1 MRRREM
7 STDTETESVV
17 TEEDLNKPET
27 PRTVG
32 NERVHRLV
40 DEITSLT
47 ILETA
52 DLSKLLKERLGLS
65 DMPMMPMG
73 GMMPMQAGGAGGAA
87 APAAE
92 EAPKEEKT
100 SFNVKLESFEAGA
113 KIKVIK
119 EVRALTSLGLKEA
132 KELVEG
138 APKVLQEGL
147 SKEDADALKEKFAA
161 GSSSI
166 HIFTYAHSLR
176 ALVLRARVLCQLR
189 LIELDWSEG
198 RGGGGGNRGISS
210 GGDGLNIRVA
220 GTCYTFRRMT
230 SGKYMRF
237 KECG

>member
-1 MRRREM
+1 M
-7 STDTETESVV
+7 STDAETETVV
-17 TEEDLNKPET
+17 TEEDLNKPEA

-47 ILETA
+47 MLETA

-73 GMMPMQAGGAGGAA
+73 GAMSMHAGGAGGAA
-87 APAAE
+87 VPAAE

-132 KELVEG
+132 KELV
-138 APKVLQEGL
+138 
-147 SKEDADALKEKFAA
+147 
-161 GSSSI
+161 
-166 HIFTYAHSLR
+166 
-176 ALVLRARVLCQLR
+176 
-189 LIELDWSEG
+189 SEG
-198 RGGGGGNRGISS
+198 DFVKICTEHILS
-210 GGDGLNIRVA
+210 G
-220 GTCYTFRRMT
+220 T
-230 SGKYMRF
+230 SKS
-237 KECG
+237 CWTTSACA